1 MLYKNPSQRRILSFD
16 RTIVLAG
23 NLQRGFFLTA
33 IAPDSALLVR
43 RIGEQQPSVILSAEL
58 GSTWWSRVHCKNTF

>member
-33 IAPDSALLVR
+33 IAPRFRSTGSQNRGATAVSNFIRRTWLYLV
-43 RIGEQQPSVILSAEL
+43 E
-58 GSTWWSRVHCKNTF
+58 